1 MTKELEA
8 YFSMEPLALG
18 VGTYA
23 VYDFGGMDP
32 FYLLGLLNSKFM
44 SWYLREKFYERHL
57 AGGYLAV
64 NKFILEQLPLVRADK
79 KTEQE
84 IARRAERIQR
94 LSCRGTVAKGCWAK

>member
-1 MTKELEA
+1 
-8 YFSMEPLALG
+8 
-18 VGTYA
+18 
-23 VYDFGGMDP
+23 MDP

-94 LSCRGTVAKGCWAK
+94 LSCRGTVAKRLLGEIDELVYIIFGLDGKDVDKIKNSEILHG